1 MAKLIDSFRG
11 DYYFLSNFYP
21 ATVQYDGITYQN
33 NEAAF
38 QAQKCLTIT
47 EQLKFADMDA
57 SSAKRLGRKVMLRP
71 DWEQVKVRLMKEIV
85 RMKFVQNPDL
95 KEKLLATGDATL
107 IEGNTWGDRTWGKV
121 DGVGMNLLGKIL
133 MEVREELTNT
143 VYDIDQSSMYKSV
156 MRTTTL

>member
-21 ATVQYDGITYQN
+21 AAVQYDGITYQN

-47 EQLKFADMDA
+47 EQLGFADIDA
-57 SSAKRLGRKVMLRP
+57 SSAKKLGRKVRLRP

-133 MEVREELTNT
+133 MEVREELKNT